1 MAMTDVITITNPLG
15 AYLDGDGIFTAKTRS
30 RPVSPLF
37 STLIK
42 RARPEAM

>member
-1 MAMTDVITITNPLG
+1 MTMTDVITVTNPLG
-15 AYLDGDGIFTAKTRS
+15 AYLDGNGIFKAKTHS

-37 STLIK
+37 TTLIK